1 MLHFLPLGQGDS
13 IAVTLDALNKVIF
26 SLSPRDIPARFCWF
40 APFWFLLGINISLSS
55 VINAMWDH
63 SRSLKLRI
71 CKTYKHLQELQDQ
84 GTFLAHSLRFV
95 SRQTA
100 LFTTFLTG
108 GWAALLQETTCTIRH
123 PTPKLL
129 CCPQCPSASSACSLL
144 SRPARILL
152 GECGIHLG
160 VN

>member
-1 MLHFLPLGQGDS
+1 MLYFLTLGQGDS
-13 IAVTLDALNKVIF
+13 IAVTLDVLIKDTF
-26 SLSPRDIPARFCWF
+26 SLSHRAIPARFCWF
-40 APFWFLLGINISLSS
+40 APSWFLLGINIPHSS
-55 VINAMWDH
+55 VINAVWDH
-63 SRSLKLRI
+63 SRSLKQRI
-71 CKTYKHLQELQDQ
+71 CKTYKHLQDLQDQ
-84 GTFLAHSLRFV
+84 GTYLAHSLCFV

-123 PTPKLL
+123 PIPKLL

-144 SRPARILL
+144 SRPATILS